1 MNAPEVLVS
10 RPIVIVGGGALGTST
25 AYFLSQL
32 DPDQA
37 VVVIERDPT
46 YATASSALSSSSL
59 RQQFSTGVSIELS
72 KFGYEFMASSTE
84 ISRQVSLT
92 PRGYLFLG
100 QTHQEP
106 GLRRRTEFARSYGVG
121 IIEYAP
127 ADLQRK
133 YPWMNVD
140 DLSYA
145 AEGVAG
151 EGWFDGYSLMRLYRS
166 RAKDGGVSFIKA
178 EATHFVVED
187 NCITSV
193 VLDNHTCI
201 EPDRVVN
208 AAGPWSGKLA
218 AKLGIDVPVHAKRR
232 SAFLVSCPTPIE
244 TFPILIDCSGVYARP
259 EQNHFILNAA
269 PPVEEDQDDLPLDP
283 DFSIFEDKMWPA
295 MAARIPAFEQLRV
308 ERAWA
313 GYYEFNTADYN
324 GLVGQYGPDNHF
336 LVTGFSGHG
345 LMHSPGVGRGMAELL
360 TYGDYRSLDLS
371 SLSPERLQ
379 TGALIVEEAVY

>member
-1 MNAPEVLVS
+1 MT
-10 RPIVIVGGGALGTST
+10 RPIVIVGGGALGAST

-32 DPDQA
+32 NPAQP

-72 KFGYEFMASSTE
+72 KYGYEFMASRPE
-84 ISRQVSLT
+84 ISQHVGLT
-92 PRGYLFLG
+92 PRGYLFLA
-100 QTHQEP
+100 QSHQEP
-106 GLRRRTEFARSYGVG
+106 GLRRRTEFVRSYGVG
-121 IIEYAP
+121 ITEYAP
-127 ADLQRK
+127 AELKRK

-145 AEGVAG
+145 AEGASG

-166 RAKDGGVSFIKA
+166 RAKDGGVRFLKA
-178 EATHFVVED
+178 EATSFLVED
-187 NCITSV
+187 NCITAV
-193 VLDNHTCI
+193 VLDNHTRI

-218 AKLGIDVPVHAKRR
+218 AKLGIDVPVRARRR
-232 SAFLVSCPTPIE
+232 SAFLVSCPTPFE

-269 PPVEEDQDDLPLDP
+269 PLAEEDRDDLPLDP
-283 DFSIFEDKMWPA
+283 DFSIFEDRMWPA
-295 MAARIPAFEQLRV
+295 LAARIPAFEQLRV

-313 GYYEFNTADYN
+313 GYYEFNTADHN
-324 GLVGQYGPDNHF
+324 GLVGQYGPDNHY

-345 LMHSPGVGRGMAELL
+345 LMHSAGVGRGMAELL
-360 TYGDYRSLDLS
+360 TYGAYRSLDLS

-379 TGALIVEEAVY
+379 TGALIIEEAVY